1 MIKYRTSENNLQKG
15 FIFHEEMV
23 KETSSYFKMK
33 KGNIL
38 IGHRTKSVIVLI
50 PNSIM
55 EKKEL
60 SRI

>member
-1 MIKYRTSENNLQKG
+1 MKRWL
-15 FIFHEEMV
+15 

-50 PNSIM
+50 PNSYHR
-55 EKKEL
+55 K
-60 SRI
+60 RRN